1 MADDNRSSQ
10 SGSTQSGSSQ
20 SGSVPPYVPASAP
33 LGGRPGFWL
42 LLAVVCA
49 APLAAVRWDHPNAA
63 LIAGVAGGAAVLCV
77 AIALWRAFTG
87 RAFAGAASAGAA
99 SGGGFA
105 ALAAMAA
112 DADADGL
119 MISDRAGRMVYANV
133 AFHKLLSFAA
143 AENPSRRVEKLD
155 DVAAKLGGGDS
166 SEAEAVRRLVATGLD
181 GGTGAV
187 EFAVPGRRLKFGA
200 AQDATDNAGQPSVL
214 WRRIAVAP
222 AQEAG
227 RRRAGHVVWRVQ
239 DITDRREIESVR
251 QAEDART
258 TDLLDFLPVGV
269 FSADAEGIIRYA
281 NQTLARWLG
290 TPPERLIGS
299 PFADFVAAVGG
310 EGRDEGEVTL
320 KDSGG
325 RTFAA
330 VLEQSQKDA
339 PDGDIAYTRS
349 VVLRNLIWNDPTAAG
364 PTAGPTTGPGVEAA
378 PKAEGTAE
386 AMAQG
391 APLAAG
397 TADAIAAELVTGLHG
412 LFDEAPVGMVLLD
425 PEGQVRDANRA
436 FLKMLGRHRDAITG
450 QPFSNLLARE
460 DRGDM
465 SGALSKIVMGTARA
479 AHLEVRMPGIGE
491 REFML
496 SLYASRLADAE
507 GDVEAIVLH
516 LIDNTE
522 QKNLEVQF
530 AQSQKMQAVGQL
542 AGGVAHDF
550 NNLLTAMIGFCDL
563 LLMRH
568 GPEDP
573 SFADIQQ
580 IRQNANRATNLV
592 RQLLA
597 FSRKQTL
604 EPVRLDVTEGLND
617 LASLLRRLIGE
628 KVELVLDHGRQLK
641 PVKGDKSQFDQIVIN
656 LCVNARDAM
665 PGGGTITIRSENVAI
680 TDPVQRGHD
689 LMVPGSYVLIDVTD
703 TGTGISKEH
712 MERIFEPFFSTK
724 EAGAGTGL
732 GLSTVYGIVHQSG
745 GFIFCDSAPGEGTTF
760 SIYLPEFEEPA
771 APAEAPKSDGSAP
784 ELPQSGPQSE
794 LPAGPQ
800 SEAGP
805 KPAAD
810 SENQAP
816 PPDADL
822 TGVGTVLLVE
832 DEDAVRMFA
841 TRALRNKGYTVLEA
855 ANGEMALDV
864 VNATDEDIDI
874 IVSDVIMP
882 GMDGHTLVGLLRQEL
897 PGVKVI
903 LMSGYAED
911 MYRDEIGRDATLHFL
926 GKPFTLKDLAQKVK
940 DVLAE

>member
-1 MADDNRSSQ
+1 MSEDR
-10 SGSTQSGSSQ
+10 
-20 SGSVPPYVPASAP
+20 PAKDPSPP
-33 LGGRPGFWL
+33 LGSRPGFWL
-42 LLAVVCA
+42 VLGLISAT
-49 APLAAVRWDHPNAA
+49 PLAAVRWDHPNAH
-63 LIAGVAGGAAVLCV
+63 LIAAAAGGVAILCI
-77 AIALWRAFTG
+77 AIALWRAFAG
-87 RAFAGAASAGAA
+87 PASGAASARGA
-99 SGGGFA
+99 GG

-112 DADADGL
+112 ENDVDGL
-119 MISDRAGRMVYANV
+119 MISDKAGRIVYANA

-143 AENPSRRVEKLD
+143 AETAARRVESLQAIAD
-155 DVAAKLGGGDS
+155 KLGGNEHVDG
-166 SEAEAVRRLVATGLD
+166 EAMERLIATGLD
-181 GGTGAV
+181 GGIDAI
-187 EFAVPGRRLKFGA
+187 EFAVPSRRLKFGA
-200 AQDATDNAGQPSVL
+200 DEAGPPATL
-214 WRRIAVAP
+214 WRRVAVAP
-222 AQEAG
+222 AGGEG
-227 RRRAGHVVWRVQ
+227 RGRAGHVVWRVQ
-239 DITDRREIESVR
+239 DVTARREIESVR
-251 QAEDART
+251 LAEDERT
-258 TDLLDFLPVGV
+258 ADLLDFLPVGV
-269 FSADAEGIIRYA
+269 FSADAEGVIRFA
-281 NQTLARWLG
+281 NQTLARWLA
-290 TPPERLIGS
+290 TPPERLIGA
-299 PFADFVAAVGG
+299 PFAEFVADVG
-310 EGRDEGEVTL
+310 DDGEVKL
-320 KDSGG
+320 RDAEG
-325 RTFAA
+325 RTFSA

-349 VVLRNLIWNDPTAAG
+349 VVLRNLIWNDPTAGLAGAEAAAEQTATQAPADAG
-364 PTAGPTTGPGVEAA
+364 PIAGS
-378 PKAEGTAE
+378 
-386 AMAQG
+386 
-391 APLAAG
+391 
-397 TADAIAAELVTGLHG
+397 LVTGLHG

-425 PEGQVRDANRA
+425 PEGNVRDANRA
-436 FLKMLGRHRDAITG
+436 FLKMLGRHRDAIAG
-450 QPFSNLLARE
+450 QPFSDLLARE

-479 AHLEVRMPGIGE
+479 AHLEVRMPGIGA

-507 GDVEAIVLH
+507 GDIEAIVLH

-604 EPVRLDVTEGLND
+604 APIRLDVTEGLND

-628 KVELVLDHGRQLK
+628 KVELVLEHGRDLK
-641 PVKGDKSQFDQIVIN
+641 PVKGDKSQFDQVVIN

-665 PGGGTITIRSENVAI
+665 PGGGAITIRTENVRI

-689 LMVPGSYVLIDVTD
+689 LMVPGAYVLIDVTD

-771 APAEAPKSDGSAP
+771 QAETDSEGAEAPRPAAPSSARAP
-784 ELPQSGPQSE
+784 ELPLAE
-794 LPAGPQ
+794 K
-800 SEAGP
+800 
-805 KPAAD
+805 KPEEKPED
-810 SENQAP
+810 KGP
-816 PPDADL
+816 PPEADL

-864 VNATDEDIDI
+864 VNATEEKIDI